1 VAVDEEDLPRRVASD
16 RTRAAEYFEWTVDR
30 AHDGPTV
37 VTIAGEL
44 DMAAAGEV
52 RSVLIEAV
60 DAGEDVVVDI
70 VGLRFI
76 DSSGLAA
83 FVVAD
88 KTARAAGRSLRLRH
102 PQDVVKRTLAITR
115 LDRVFVIEE

>member
-1 VAVDEEDLPRRVASD
+1 MAVDEEDVPCRVGLES
-16 RTRAAEYFEWTVDR
+16 TGAAEYFEWTVDR
-30 AHDGPTV
+30 AEDGLSV

-52 RSVLIEAV
+52 RAVLAEAV
-60 DAGEDVVVDI
+60 DAGDDVVVDL

-83 FVVAD
+83 LLVAN
-88 KTARAAGRSLRLRH
+88 KMALAARKSLRLRH
-102 PQDVVKRTLAITR
+102 PQDAVKRTLAITR
-115 LDRVFVIEE
+115 LDRVFVIEG